1 MKTLYDTK
9 LIEFMPEAY
18 REIDEVKWIC
28 AAAQA
33 QIDKIIAQFNKILFM
48 HFDGLDD
55 ITLDYLLTECGIA
68 NSIELTY
75 LSSRQDKITFIKNYV
90 TLKRYKGTKRGL
102 IYVLELL
109 DINASILEW
118 FEYEGKPFT
127 FKISI
132 PNQENLSPSDL
143 NLLDALIYAYKNTRS
158 HFSYDDNKYF
168 KSNYFNGCVARVVQ
182 TVTFITKEEQ

>member
-1 MKTLYDTK
+1 MGTLLDTK
-9 LIEFMPEAY
+9 LIDLMPEAF
-18 REIDEVKWIC
+18 REIDEIKWLC
-28 AAAQA
+28 AAAQP
-33 QIDKIIAQFNKILFM
+33 QIDEIITEFKKILFM
-48 HFDGLDD
+48 RLEGLDEL
-55 ITLDYLLTECGIA
+55 TLDYLLTECGIA

-75 LSSRQDKITFIKNYV
+75 ITSRADKINFIKNYV
-90 TLKRYKGTKRGL
+90 QLKRYKGTKRGL

-132 PNQENLSPSDL
+132 PNQENLPPAEL
-143 NLLDALIYAYKNTRS
+143 NQLDTLIYAYKNTRS

-168 KSNYFNGCVARVVQ
+168 KSNIYNANVCRVMH
-182 TVTFITKEEQ
+182 TVTFISKEEQ